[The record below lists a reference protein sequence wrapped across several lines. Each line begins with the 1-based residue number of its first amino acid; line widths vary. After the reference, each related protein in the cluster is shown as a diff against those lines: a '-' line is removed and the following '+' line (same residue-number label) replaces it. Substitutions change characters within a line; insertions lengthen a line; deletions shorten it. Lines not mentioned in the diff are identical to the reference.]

1 MLELYQKFKNSLRYI
16 EDFAPLI
23 LRLLLAYVFYH
34 TALEKLT
41 SIESTAQWFE
51 YLGIP
56 LPTLN
61 AYMAAL
67 TETLGFVLLAIGLGT
82 RIISIPLVIVMLVA
96 LFTVHLEHG
105 WLVIGSSGNDPE
117 IAQRVAMAKQILQE
131 YGNWDWLS
139 GKGTF
144 VILQNGIEN
153 VVTYA
158 AMLLTLV
165 VYGPGKYSIDAIIE
179 AKMSKNKS

>member
-1 MLELYQKFKNSLRYI
+1 MIALYRKFKDSIAYL

-23 LRLLLAYVFYH
+23 LRLLLAYIFYF
-34 TALEKLT
+34 TAMEKLG
-41 SIESTAQWFE
+41 SIEGTAQWFE

-82 RIISIPLVIVMLVA
+82 RIISIPLIIVMLVA
-96 LFTVHLEHG
+96 LVTVHLDNG

-117 IAQRVAMAKQILQE
+117 IAQRVSMAKNILIE
-131 YGNWDWLS
+131 HGNWDWLS
-139 GKGTF
+139 AKGGF
-144 VILQNGIEN
+144 VILQNGMEN
-153 VVTYA
+153 VVTYMG
-158 AMLLTLV
+158 MLLALV
-165 VYGPGKYSIDAIIE
+165 VYGPGKYSVDAIIE
-179 AKMSKNKS
+179 SKMSDK